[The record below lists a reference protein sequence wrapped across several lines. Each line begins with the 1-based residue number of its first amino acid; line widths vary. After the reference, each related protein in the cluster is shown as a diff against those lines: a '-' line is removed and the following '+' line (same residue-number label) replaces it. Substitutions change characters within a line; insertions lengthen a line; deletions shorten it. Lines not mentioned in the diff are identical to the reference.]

1 MKMNQKALV
10 LLLSLILMPGLCLAE
25 FYKYRDANGNIR
37 FTDNLGD
44 VPRDQRENI
53 QEYQE
58 TITPEA
64 TEEPVKETLDLN
76 TRADQLNAER
86 DMLAKEYA
94 ELEQERAA
102 LEKATRD
109 PQNDADYDAY
119 KQQGDAYNSRIK
131 AYEEKRKQ
139 FQIKVDA
146 FNQEAK
152 NQ

>member
-1 MKMNQKALV
+1 MKPKALI
-10 LLLSLILMPGLCLAE
+10 LLLSLTMIPGLCWAE
-25 FYKYRDANGNIR
+25 FYKYRDANGVVR

-58 TITPEA
+58 TTTPEV
-64 TEEPVKETLDLN
+64 TEAPVEETPDLN
-76 TRADQLNAER
+76 TRADQLNVER
-86 DMLAKEYA
+86 ELLAKEYA
-94 ELEQERAA
+94 ELEKER
-102 LEKATRD
+102 EKIEQTTRD
-109 PQNDADYDAY
+109 PQNDADYEAF
-119 KQQGDAYNSRIK
+119 KQQVDAYNDRIK

-146 FNQEAK
+146 FNQDAK

>member
-1 MKMNQKALV
+1 MNRIALI
-10 LLLSLILMPGLCLAE
+10 LFLSLMLVPGLCLAE
-25 FYKYRDANGNIR
+25 FYKYRDANGVIR

-53 QEYQE
+53 QEYPE
-58 TITPEA
+58 TVTPEA

-86 DMLAKEYA
+86 DILAKEYA
-94 ELEQERAA
+94 ELEKQRES
-102 LEKATRD
+102 LENATRD
-109 PQNDADYDAY
+109 PQSDADYEAY
-119 KQQGDAYNSRIK
+119 KQQVDTYNNRIK

-146 FNQEAK
+146 FNQDAK